1 MTQCAIRYNLAGP
14 DGAVMFGLS
23 VGLSSLCSE
32 DLCVNVFVTVK
43 QTPDPNAT
51 PKLGENHRLVREGVE
66 LVMDQGDEYGVEEG
80 LQLAEKTGG
89 QVTVVS
95 MGPEKA
101 NDAIRK
107 ALSMGAESG
116 ILITDPALAGSDGL
130 ATARAIA
137 AAIKDKGFDILICG
151 TESFDGSTG
160 MVPPQV
166 AEILG
171 IPHLSFAKKLE
182 VEGDT
187 IKVQR
192 QTADGYVTIEAKTP
206 VVVTVTGGLNEPR
219 YPTLKG
225 IMGAKSK
232 TVETVDAAA
241 LGLDPAS
248 VGEAGALVKV
258 DSVEPA
264 PERAAGEIIA
274 DEGQSG
280 ARVAAMLVELKV
292 L

>member
-1 MTQCAIRYNLAGP
+1 
-14 DGAVMFGLS
+14 
-23 VGLSSLCSE
+23 
-32 DLCVNVFVTVK
+32 VNVFVTVK
-43 QTPDPNAT
+43 QTPDPNST
-51 PKLGENHRLVREGVE
+51 PQLGDDFRLVREGVE

-89 QVTVVS
+89 SVTVVS

-101 NDAIRK
+101 NDGIRK

-116 ILITDPALAGSDGL
+116 ILITDPALAGSDALG
-130 ATARAIA
+130 TARAIA
-137 AAIKDKGFDILICG
+137 AAVKDKGFDILICG

-166 AEILG
+166 AELLG

-182 VEGDT
+182 VEGSKV
-187 IKVQR
+187 KVQR
-192 QTADGYVTIEAKTP
+192 QTADGYVMIEADTP

-232 TVETVDAAA
+232 PVETVDVAA
-241 LGLDPAS
+241 LGIDPGQ
-248 VGEAGALVKV
+248 VGDAGALVKV
-258 DSVEPA
+258 AGVDPA
-264 PERAAGEIIA
+264 PERQAGEVIT

-280 ARVAAMLVELKV
+280 ERVVAILAELKV
-292 L
+292 I

>member
-1 MTQCAIRYNLAGP
+1 
-14 DGAVMFGLS
+14 
-23 VGLSSLCSE
+23 
-32 DLCVNVFVTVK
+32 
-43 QTPDPNAT
+43 
-51 PKLGENHRLVREGVE
+51 
-66 LVMDQGDEYGVEEG
+66 MDQGDEYGVEEG

-130 ATARAIA
+130 GTARAIA
-137 AAIKDKGFDILICG
+137 AAVKDNGFDILICG

-160 MVPPQV
+160 MVPPMV

-171 IPHLSFAKKLE
+171 IPHLSFAKKLD
-182 VEGDT
+182 VEDGK

-192 QTADGYVTIEAKTP
+192 QTADGYVTLETATP

-232 TVETVDAAA
+232 TAETVGAAPLGPDARA
-241 LGLDPAS
+241 
-248 VGEAGALVKV
+248 VGAGGARGEVEAVP
-258 DSVEPA
+258 PA
-264 PERAAGEIIA
+264 PGRAAG
-274 DEGQSG
+274 G
-280 ARVAAMLVELKV
+280 
-292 L
+292 

>member
-1 MTQCAIRYNLAGP
+1 M
-14 DGAVMFGLS
+14 
-23 VGLSSLCSE
+23 
-32 DLCVNVFVTVK
+32 NVFVTVK
-43 QTPDPNAT
+43 QTPDPNST
-51 PKLGENHRLVREGVE
+51 PNLGDDHRLVREGVE

-80 LQLAEKTGG
+80 LLLAEKTEGS
-89 QVTVVS
+89 VTVVS

-130 ATARAIA
+130 GTARAIA
-137 AAIKDKGFDILICG
+137 AAVKDKGFDILICG

-171 IPHLSFAKKLE
+171 VPHLSFAKKLE
-182 VEGDT
+182 VEGNKV
-187 IKVQR
+187 KVQR
-192 QTADGYVTIEAKTP
+192 QTADGYVMIEAETP

-232 TVETVDAAA
+232 TVENFGLAE
-241 LGLDPAS
+241 LGLEAGA

-258 DSVEPA
+258 AGVDAARSARPA
-264 PERAAGEIIA
+264 RSSPTRASPASA
-274 DEGQSG
+274 SP
-280 ARVAAMLVELKV
+280 RCWSS
-292 L
+292 

>member
-1 MTQCAIRYNLAGP
+1 M
-14 DGAVMFGLS
+14 
-23 VGLSSLCSE
+23 
-32 DLCVNVFVTVK
+32 NVFVTVK
-43 QTPDPNAT
+43 QVPDPNSV
-51 PKLGENHRLVREGVE
+51 PKLRDNNRLVREGVE

-107 ALSMGAESG
+107 ALSMGAEAG
-116 ILITDPALAGSDGL
+116 ILITDPALAGSDALG
-130 ATARAIA
+130 TARAIA
-137 AAIKDKGFDILICG
+137 AAVKDKGFDILICG
-151 TESFDGSTG
+151 TESADGSTG
-160 MVPPQV
+160 MVPLQV
-166 AEILG
+166 AELLG

-182 VEGDT
+182 VEGT
-187 IKVQR
+187 KVTVQR
-192 QTADGYVTIEAKTP
+192 QTADGYVTLEAETP

-232 TVETVDAAA
+232 TVDTVDLAA
-241 LGLDPAS
+241 LGLTAEQ

-258 DSVEPA
+258 EKVDAA
-264 PERAAGEIIA
+264 PERQAGEIIT
-274 DEGQSG
+274 DEGASG
-280 ARVAAMLVELKV
+280 ERVAAMLVDLKV

>member
-1 MTQCAIRYNLAGP
+1 
-14 DGAVMFGLS
+14 
-23 VGLSSLCSE
+23 
-32 DLCVNVFVTVK
+32 VNVFVTVK
-43 QTPDPNAT
+43 QVPDPNST
-51 PKLGENHRLVREGVE
+51 PKLGDGNRLVREGIE

-116 ILITDPALAGSDGL
+116 ILISDPALAGSDALG
-130 ATARAIA
+130 TARAIA
-137 AAIKDKGFDILICG
+137 AAVKDKGFDILICG
-151 TESFDGSTG
+151 TESYDGSTG

-166 AEILG
+166 AELLG

-182 VEGDT
+182 VDGTT

-192 QTADGYVTIEAKTP
+192 QTADGFITLEAQTP

-232 TVETVDAAA
+232 TVENVDLAA
-241 LGLDPAS
+241 LGLEAGQ

-258 DSVEPA
+258 AGVEPA
-264 PERAAGEIIA
+264 PERQAGEVIP
-274 DEGQSG
+274 DEGSSG
-280 ARVAAMLVELKV
+280 ERVAAMLVDLKV

>member
-1 MTQCAIRYNLAGP
+1 MTQRASRYNLRGP
-14 DGAVMFGLS
+14 DGSLFPP
-23 VGLSSLCSE
+23 VGVAPTTLE

-51 PKLGENHRLVREGVE
+51 PKLGDNHRLVRDGVE

-95 MGPEKA
+95 MGPEKS

-116 ILITDPALAGSDGL
+116 ILITDPALAGSDALG
-130 ATARAIA
+130 TARAIA
-137 AAIKDKGFDILICG
+137 AAVKDKGFDILICG

-171 IPHLSFAKKLE
+171 VPHLSFAKKLD
-182 VEGDT
+182 VEGNKVT
-187 IKVQR
+187 VQR
-192 QTADGYVTIEAKTP
+192 QTADGYVTLEAETP

-232 TVETVDAAA
+232 TVETLDAAA
-241 LGLDPAS
+241 LGLDAGS

-258 DSVEPA
+258 ESVEAA
-264 PERAAGEIIA
+264 PERQAGEVIT

-280 ARVAAMLVELKV
+280 ERVAALLVELKV

>member
-1 MTQCAIRYNLAGP
+1 MTQRASRYNLRGP
-14 DGAVMFGLS
+14 DGSSFLP
-23 VGLSSLCSE
+23 VGVAPTNLE

-51 PKLGENHRLVREGVE
+51 PKLGDNHRLVRDGVE

-116 ILITDPALAGSDGL
+116 ILITDPALAGSDALG
-130 ATARAIA
+130 TARAIA
-137 AAIKDKGFDILICG
+137 AAVKDKGFDILICG

-171 IPHLSFAKKLE
+171 VPHLSFAKKLD
-182 VEGDT
+182 VEGNKVT
-187 IKVQR
+187 VQR
-192 QTADGYVTIEAKTP
+192 QTADGYVTLEAETP

-232 TVETVDAAA
+232 TVETLDAAA
-241 LGLDPAS
+241 LGLDAGS

-258 DSVEPA
+258 ESVEAA
-264 PERAAGEIIA
+264 PERQAGEVIT

-280 ARVAAMLVELKV
+280 ERVAALLVELKV

>member
-1 MTQCAIRYNLAGP
+1 
-14 DGAVMFGLS
+14 
-23 VGLSSLCSE
+23 
-32 DLCVNVFVTVK
+32 VTVK
-43 QTPDPNAT
+43 QTPDPNST
-51 PKLGENHRLVREGVE
+51 PQLGDDRRLVREGVE

-89 QVTVVS
+89 SVTVVS

-116 ILITDPALAGSDGL
+116 ILISDPALAGSDALG
-130 ATARAIA
+130 TARAIA
-137 AAIKDKGFDILICG
+137 AAVKDKGFDILICG

-166 AEILG
+166 AELLG

-182 VEGDT
+182 VEGSK

-192 QTADGYVTIEAKTP
+192 QTADGYVMIEADTP

-232 TVETVDAAA
+232 PVDTVDLAT
-241 LGLDPAS
+241 LGLDAGQ
-248 VGEAGALVKV
+248 VGEGGALVKV
-258 DSVEPA
+258 AGVDPS
-264 PERAAGEIIA
+264 PERQAGEVIT

-280 ARVAAMLVELKV
+280 ERVVAILAELKV

>member
-1 MTQCAIRYNLAGP
+1 
-14 DGAVMFGLS
+14 
-23 VGLSSLCSE
+23 
-32 DLCVNVFVTVK
+32 
-43 QTPDPNAT
+43 
-51 PKLGENHRLVREGVE
+51 
-66 LVMDQGDEYGVEEG
+66 MDQADEYGVEEG

-89 QVTVVS
+89 KVTVVS

-116 ILITDPALAGSDGL
+116 VLITDPALAGSDALG
-130 ATARAIA
+130 TARAIA
-137 AAIKDKGFDILICG
+137 AAVRDKGFDILICG
-151 TESFDGSTG
+151 TESYDGSTG

-166 AEILG
+166 AELLG

-182 VEGDT
+182 VEGT
-187 IKVQR
+187 TVRVQR
-192 QTADGYVTIEAKTP
+192 QTPDGYISLEAQTP
-206 VVVTVTGGLNEPR
+206 VVVTVTGGINEPR

-232 TVETVDAAA
+232 TVENLDLAA
-241 LGLDPAS
+241 LGLDPAT
-248 VGEAGALVKV
+248 VGAAGAMVRV
-258 DSVEPA
+258 DSVMPA
-264 PERAAGEIIA
+264 EERKAGEKIT

-280 ARVAAMLVELKV
+280 ERVAAFLADLKV

>member
-1 MTQCAIRYNLAGP
+1 M
-14 DGAVMFGLS
+14 
-23 VGLSSLCSE
+23 
-32 DLCVNVFVTVK
+32 NVFVTVK
-43 QTPDPNAT
+43 QTPDPNSA
-51 PKLGENHRLVREGVE
+51 PRLGENFRLVREGVE

-130 ATARAIA
+130 GTARAIA

-182 VEGDT
+182 VDGNT
-187 IKVQR
+187 VRVQR
-192 QTADGYVTIEAKTP
+192 QTADGYLTIEAETP

-241 LGLDPAS
+241 LGLDPAT

-258 DSVEPA
+258 ESVEPA
-264 PERAAGEIIA
+264 AERAAGEIIA

-280 ARVAAMLVELKV
+280 ERVAALLVELKV
-292 L
+292 I

>member
-1 MTQCAIRYNLAGP
+1 M
-14 DGAVMFGLS
+14 
-23 VGLSSLCSE
+23 
-32 DLCVNVFVTVK
+32 NVFVTVK
-43 QTPDPNAT
+43 QVPDPNST
-51 PKLGENHRLVREGVE
+51 PKLGDGNRLVREGIE

-116 ILITDPALAGSDGL
+116 ILISDPALAGSDALG
-130 ATARAIA
+130 TARAIA
-137 AAIKDKGFDILICG
+137 AAVKDKGFDILICG
-151 TESFDGSTG
+151 TESYDGSTG

-166 AEILG
+166 AELLG

-182 VEGDT
+182 VDGTT

-192 QTADGYVTIEAKTP
+192 QTADGFITLEAQTP

-232 TVETVDAAA
+232 TVENVDLAA
-241 LGLDPAS
+241 LGLEAGQ

-258 DSVEPA
+258 AGVEPA
-264 PERAAGEIIA
+264 PERQAGEVIP
-274 DEGQSG
+274 DEGSSG
-280 ARVAAMLVELKV
+280 ERVAAMLVDLKV

>member
-1 MTQCAIRYNLAGP
+1 MTQCASRYNLRGP
-14 DGAVMFGLS
+14 DGLS
-23 VGLSSLCSE
+23 FLPVGVAPTTLE

-51 PKLGENHRLVREGVE
+51 PKLGDNHRLVRDGVE

-80 LQLAEKTGG
+80 LRLAEKTGG

-116 ILITDPALAGSDGL
+116 ILITDPALAGSDALG
-130 ATARAIA
+130 TARAIA
-137 AAIKDKGFDILICG
+137 AAVKDKGFDILICG

-171 IPHLSFAKKLE
+171 VPHLSFAKKLE
-182 VEGDT
+182 VEGNKVT
-187 IKVQR
+187 VQR
-192 QTADGYVTIEAKTP
+192 QTADGYLTLEAETP

-232 TVETVDAAA
+232 TVETLDAAA
-241 LGLDPAS
+241 LGLDAGS

-258 DSVEPA
+258 ESVEAA
-264 PERAAGEIIA
+264 PERQAGEIIT

-280 ARVAAMLVELKV
+280 ERVAALLVELKV

>member
-1 MTQCAIRYNLAGP
+1 MN
-14 DGAVMFGLS
+14 V
-23 VGLSSLCSE
+23 
-32 DLCVNVFVTVK
+32 CVCVK
-43 QTPDPNAT
+43 QIPDPNS
-51 PKLGENHRLVREGVE
+51 PSKLDANYRLVREGVE
-66 LVMDQGDEYGVEEG
+66 LVMDPGDEYGVEEG

-101 NDAIRK
+101 HDAIRK

-116 ILITDPALAGSDGL
+116 ILITDQALAGSDGFG
-130 ATARAIA
+130 TARAIA
-137 AAIKDKGFDILICG
+137 AAVKDKGFDILICG

-182 VEGDT
+182 VDGNT
-187 IKVQR
+187 VRVQR
-192 QTADGYVTIEAKTP
+192 QTADGYLTIEAETP

-219 YPTLKG
+219 SPTLKG
-225 IMGAKSK
+225 IVGAKSRP
-232 TVETVDAAA
+232 VEPVDAAA
-241 LGLDPAS
+241 LGLDPAT

-258 DSVEPA
+258 ESVEPA
-264 PERAAGEIIA
+264 PGGAAGEIIA
-274 DEGQSG
+274 EGGQSG

>member
-1 MTQCAIRYNLAGP
+1 L
-14 DGAVMFGLS
+14 
-23 VGLSSLCSE
+23 
-32 DLCVNVFVTVK
+32 NVCVTVK

-51 PKLGENHRLVREGVE
+51 PRLGDNFRLVREGVE

-95 MGPEKA
+95 MGPERA

-107 ALSMGAESG
+107 ALSMGAEAG

-130 ATARAIA
+130 GTARAIA
-137 AAIKDKGFDILICG
+137 AAVKDKGFDIIICG

-160 MVPPQV
+160 MVPPQL

-171 IPHLSFAKKLE
+171 VPHLSFAKKLD
-182 VEGDT
+182 VEGNKV
-187 IKVQR
+187 KVQR
-192 QTADGYVTIEAKTP
+192 QTADGYVTIECETP

-232 TVETVDAAA
+232 TVEIVDAAA
-241 LGLDPAS
+241 LGLDLAS
-248 VGEAGALVKV
+248 LGGAGALVKV
-258 DSVEPA
+258 DSVAPA
-264 PERAAGEIIA
+264 ALRQAGEIIT

-280 ARVAAMLVELKV
+280 ERVAALLVELKV

>member
-1 MTQCAIRYNLAGP
+1 M
-14 DGAVMFGLS
+14 
-23 VGLSSLCSE
+23 
-32 DLCVNVFVTVK
+32 NVFVTVK

-51 PKLGENHRLVREGVE
+51 PKLGQNYRLVRDGVE

-107 ALSMGAESG
+107 ALSMGAAGG

-130 ATARAIA
+130 GTARAIA
-137 AAIKDKGFDILICG
+137 AAVKDKGFDILICG

-182 VEGDT
+182 VEGNT
-187 IKVQR
+187 LKVQR
-192 QTADGYVTIEAKTP
+192 QTADGYVTIEAQTP
-206 VVVTVTGGLNEPR
+206 AVVTVTGGLNEPR

-258 DSVEPA
+258 DSVEPS

-274 DEGQSG
+274 DAGQSG
-280 ARVAAMLVELKV
+280 ERVAAMLVELKV

>member
-1 MTQCAIRYNLAGP
+1 MTQCASRYNLRGP
-14 DGAVMFGLS
+14 DGSSFLP
-23 VGLSSLCSE
+23 VGVAPTTLE

-51 PKLGENHRLVREGVE
+51 PRLGDNHRLVRDGVE

-80 LQLAEKTGG
+80 LRLAEKTGG

-116 ILITDPALAGSDGL
+116 ILITDPALAGSDALG
-130 ATARAIA
+130 TARAIA
-137 AAIKDKGFDILICG
+137 AAVKDKGFDILICG

-171 IPHLSFAKKLE
+171 VPHLSFAKKLE
-182 VEGDT
+182 VEGNKVT
-187 IKVQR
+187 VQR
-192 QTADGYVTIEAKTP
+192 QTADGYVTLEAETP

-232 TVETVDAAA
+232 TVETLDAAA
-241 LGLDPAS
+241 LGLDAGS

-258 DSVEPA
+258 ESVEAA
-264 PERAAGEIIA
+264 PERQAGEIIT

-280 ARVAAMLVELKV
+280 ERVAALLVELKV

>member
-1 MTQCAIRYNLAGP
+1 M
-14 DGAVMFGLS
+14 
-23 VGLSSLCSE
+23 
-32 DLCVNVFVTVK
+32 NVFVTVK
-43 QTPDPNAT
+43 QTPDPNST
-51 PKLGENHRLVREGVE
+51 PKLGDDFKLVREGIE
-66 LVMDQGDEYGVEEG
+66 LVLDQGDEYGVEEG
-80 LQLAEKTGG
+80 LQLVEKVGG
-89 QVTVVS
+89 AVTVVS

-116 ILITDPALAGSDGL
+116 ILVTDPALAGSDGL
-130 ATARAIA
+130 GTARAIA
-137 AAIKDKGFDILICG
+137 AAVKDKFDILICG

-182 VEGDT
+182 VEGNT

-192 QTADGYVTIEAKTP
+192 QTADGYVMIEAEMP

-219 YPTLKG
+219 YANLKG
-225 IMGAKSK
+225 IMGARSK
-232 TVETVDAAA
+232 TVVNMSLAE
-241 LGLDPAS
+241 LGLDAGQ

-258 DSVEPA
+258 VGVDPA
-264 PERAAGEIIA
+264 PERAAGEVIT

-280 ARVAAMLVELKV
+280 ERVASLLAELKV
-292 L
+292 I

>member
-1 MTQCAIRYNLAGP
+1 
-14 DGAVMFGLS
+14 
-23 VGLSSLCSE
+23 
-32 DLCVNVFVTVK
+32 VNVFVTVK

-51 PKLGENHRLVREGVE
+51 PKLGDNHRLVRDGVE

-116 ILITDPALAGSDGL
+116 ILISDPALAGSDALG
-130 ATARAIA
+130 TARAIA
-137 AAIKDKGFDILICG
+137 AAVKDKGFDILICG

-182 VEGDT
+182 VEGNKVT
-187 IKVQR
+187 VQR
-192 QTADGYVTIEAKTP
+192 QTADGYVTIETETP

-232 TVETVDAAA
+232 TVETLDAAA
-241 LGLDPAS
+241 LGLDAAS
-248 VGEAGALVKV
+248 LGESGALVKV
-258 DSVEPA
+258 DSVEAA
-264 PERAAGEIIA
+264 PDRQAGEIIV

-280 ARVAAMLVELKV
+280 ERVAALLVELKV

>member
-1 MTQCAIRYNLAGP
+1 M
-14 DGAVMFGLS
+14 
-23 VGLSSLCSE
+23 
-32 DLCVNVFVTVK
+32 NVFVTVK
-43 QTPDPNAT
+43 QTPDPNST
-51 PKLGENHRLVREGVE
+51 PKLGDDFRLVRDGVE

-80 LQLAEKTGG
+80 LLLAEKTGG
-89 QVTVVS
+89 SVTVVS

-116 ILITDPALAGSDGL
+116 ILITNPALAGSDGL
-130 ATARAIA
+130 GTARAIA
-137 AAIKDKGFDILICG
+137 AAVKDKGFDILICG
-151 TESFDGSTG
+151 TESQDGSTG
-160 MVPPQV
+160 MVPPQI

-182 VEGDT
+182 VEGNKV
-187 IKVQR
+187 KVQR
-192 QTADGYVTIEAKTP
+192 QTADGYVMLEAETP

-232 TVETVDAAA
+232 SVENVGIDA
-241 LGLDPAS
+241 LGLDAGQ

-258 DSVEPA
+258 AGVDPA
-264 PERAAGEIIA
+264 PERAAGEVIS

-280 ARVAAMLVELKV
+280 ERVAAMLVELKV
-292 L
+292 I

>member
-1 MTQCAIRYNLAGP
+1 
-14 DGAVMFGLS
+14 VS
-23 VGLSSLCSE
+23 VGGHYHFDSE

-51 PKLGENHRLVREGVE
+51 PRLGENYRLVRDGVE

-95 MGPEKA
+95 MGPERA

-107 ALSMGAESG
+107 ALSMGAEGG

-130 ATARAIA
+130 GTARAIA
-137 AAIKDKGFDILICG
+137 AAVKDKGFDILICG

-182 VEGDT
+182 VEGNT
-187 IKVQR
+187 VKVQR
-192 QTADGYVTIEAKTP
+192 QTADGYVTIEAETP

-219 YPTLKG
+219 YPTLRG

-232 TVETVDAAA
+232 TVETVDVAA
-241 LGLDPAS
+241 LGLDPAT

-264 PERAAGEIIA
+264 PERAAGEVIA

-280 ARVAAMLVELKV
+280 ERVAALLVELKV